1 MIRLGGLVN
10 QKAFGKFEQGKVVP
24 NPMHTAF
31 IKEAEGE
38 DHEVSMAQN
47 SLDTIV
53 KMATELKAKMGQNE
67 KDIPAWIQDHI
78 TNAENFISQASS
90 NYHEY
95 GNKNE
100 GKINEMGPND
110 VHFKQVMNFYDKGSA
125 STKKAV
131 SIFVSG
137 KMNANR
143 NQIADDLGDMDYN
156 EILDVVDHF
165 KLDESSV
172 KYSKTIT
179 KAEWDKQH
187 KDYKSIIKGVHY
199 MLMNDPKYGTVLAPV
214 KVEGSTSLKSMIKEA
229 SEIKFNELDP
239 AKQKQ
244 VQQFVKFFGG
254 KILQIFDGIHGN
266 IVDIQMSQ
274 PNWRLDTSDLK
285 DLISLKI
292 RWIEF
297 DNRNVSIGF

>member
-1 MIRLGGLVN
+1 
-10 QKAFGKFEQGKVVP
+10 
-24 NPMHTAF
+24 MHTAF

-38 DHEVSMAQN
+38 DHEVSMANN
-47 SLDTIV
+47 SLDTII
-53 KMATELKAKMGQNE
+53 KMATELKAKMGENE

-110 VHFKQVMNFYDKGSA
+110 IHFKQVMNFYDKGSA

-165 KLDESSV
+165 KLDESGV

-229 SEIKFNELDP
+229 SEVELGEIPIDK
-239 AKQKQ
+239 AKK
-244 VQQFVKFFGG
+244 VMAFEKIIGG
-254 KILQIFDGIHGN
+254 KHSAIFDGINGM
-266 IVDIQMSQ
+266 IVDIEVKGQS
-274 PNWRLDTSDLK
+274 PDAYRFSSNDLK
-285 DLISLKI
+285 KLLSLGV
-292 RWIEF
+292 RWVEASG
-297 DNRNVSIGF
+297 NYVSIAF

>member
-1 MIRLGGLVN
+1 
-10 QKAFGKFEQGKVVP
+10 
-24 NPMHTAF
+24 
-31 IKEAEGE
+31 
-38 DHEVSMAQN
+38 MANN
-47 SLDTIV
+47 SLDTII
-53 KMATELKAKMGQNE
+53 KMATELKAKMGENE

-110 VHFKQVMNFYDKGSA
+110 IHFKQVMNFYDKGSA

-143 NQIADDLGDMDYN
+143 NQIADDLGDMDYK

-165 KLDESSV
+165 KLDESGV

-229 SEIKFNELDP
+229 SEVELGEIPIDK
-239 AKQKQ
+239 AKK
-244 VQQFVKFFGG
+244 VMAFEKIIGG
-254 KILQIFDGIHGN
+254 KHSAIFDGIHGM
-266 IVDIQMSQ
+266 IVDIEVKGQS
-274 PNWRLDTSDLK
+274 PDAYRFSSNDLK
-285 DLISLKI
+285 KLLSLGV
-292 RWIEF
+292 RWVEASG
-297 DNRNVSIGF
+297 DYVSIAFQ